1 MLWNSEDMPKSNMSL
16 RKIRTM
22 LRHVAA
28 RHGVSVEELKKLDDD
43 TLLQIPF
50 VGKKGVLVLRTNMR
64 PRPGAYDKRGGRR
77 RAGQSVLKPPRP
89 AQTPLTPAQTTLTLP
104 SPGANPHAPQS
115 RLQILRPSHPNHHHP
130 LLPRQT
136 RQAAHVSELLHP
148 PLPR

>member
-64 PRPGAYDKRGGRR
+64 PRPGAYDKR
-77 RAGQSVLKPPRP
+77 
-89 AQTPLTPAQTTLTLP
+89 
-104 SPGANPHAPQS
+104 
-115 RLQILRPSHPNHHHP
+115 
-130 LLPRQT
+130 
-136 RQAAHVSELLHP
+136 
-148 PLPR
+148 